1 MDSLRGTYDVY
12 ACEAEK
18 RAAFSR
24 LAILL
29 DRILNPTDN
38 VFALRSA

>member
-1 MDSLRGTYDVY
+1 MDSVRGTYDVY
-12 ACEAEK
+12 TYEAEK
-18 RAAFSR
+18 RAALSR
-24 LAILL
+24 L